1 MKIKTKTLNNGESIP
16 TLGLGTWRSDKDKVG
31 QAVKAALN
39 EGYRHIDCASIYGNE
54 KEIGEAFN
62 SVFSDGQIKRE
73 DIFITSKL
81 WNTDHNPDNVEKACK
96 KTLSDLHLDYLDLYL
111 VHWGI
116 AFKPGKDLEPLD
128 RDGMVITEPV
138 SIQKTWKA
146 MESLVDK
153 GLVKSIGVANF
164 TAAMITDL
172 LSYAEIKPVMNQVEI
187 HPFNAQPE
195 LVDYCSKKKITI
207 TAYSPLGSSGDVV
220 TKPISEAT
228 VVSLAEKH
236 KRTPAQILI
245 RWSLQRGLV
254 VIPKTVNTNRVNEN
268 LDVFDF
274 KLSEAEMTEISN
286 LNKNRRYVDPVEW
299 WGVPYFK

>member
-1 MKIKTKTLNNGESIP
+1 MKIKTKKLNNSEVIP
-16 TLGLGTWRSDKDKVG
+16 TLGLGTWRSDKNKVG
-31 QAVKAALN
+31 QAIKTALK

-54 KEIGEAFN
+54 KEIGDAFK
-62 SVFSDGQIKRE
+62 SVFFDRHIKRE

-81 WNTDHNPDNVEKACK
+81 WNTDHHPDNVEKACK
-96 KTLSDLHLDYLDLYL
+96 KTLSDLQLDYLDLYL

-128 RDGMVITEPV
+128 KNGMVIAEPV
-138 SIQKTWKA
+138 PIQETWGA
-146 MESLVDK
+146 MESLVEQ

-172 LSYAEIKPVMNQVEI
+172 LSYAEVKPVINQVEI
-187 HPFNAQPE
+187 HPYNTQPE
-195 LVDYCSKKKITI
+195 LVSYCAKKQITI
-207 TAYSPLGSSGDVV
+207 TAYSPLGSSGNAT
-220 TKPISEAT
+220 TKPISDAT
-228 VVSLAEKH
+228 IISLAKKH

-254 VIPKTVNTNRVNEN
+254 VIPKTVNINRINEN
-268 LDVFDF
+268 MDVFNF
-274 KLSEAEMTEISN
+274 ELSEAEMTEIGN
-286 LNKNRRYVDPVEW
+286 LNKNHRYVDPVEW